1 MKALPPHTPMYKCE
15 NSSISYLQCICKKL
29 LQMHTSVKNN
39 SPLKHLTPPLGLRL
53 LLFSLLLTNFLFEF
67 SIQYHLSASRN
78 KTTVQN
84 NCSDSLNFLVI
95 VSIVAFFGSIVTAK
109 SFPNVCWSE
118 QLLLSNRTF
127 IA

>member
-15 NSSISYLQCICKKL
+15 NSSISYLQCKKL
-29 LQMHTSVKNN
+29 LQMHTSVKIN
-39 SPLKHLTPPLGLRL
+39 SPLKHLTPPPSVFVFF
-53 LLFSLLLTNFLFEF
+53 LFSLLLTNFLFAF
-67 SIQYHLSASRN
+67 SIQYHLSAFRN

>member
-15 NSSISYLQCICKKL
+15 NSSISYLQCKKL

-39 SPLKHLTPPLGLRL
+39 SPLKHLTPPSVFVFF
-53 LLFSLLLTNFLFEF
+53 LFCLLLTNLFIEF
-67 SIQYHLSASRN
+67 SIQYHLSVFRN